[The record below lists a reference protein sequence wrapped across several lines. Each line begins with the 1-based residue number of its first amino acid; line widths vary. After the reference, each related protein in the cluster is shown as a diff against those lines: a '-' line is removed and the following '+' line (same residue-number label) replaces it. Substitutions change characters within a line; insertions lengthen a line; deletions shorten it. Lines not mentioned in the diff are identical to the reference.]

1 MISLDE
7 LAYSHAKHLCGFFFF
22 LFQVQG
28 LFFSLNDTEDLEQET
43 AINLT
48 PNQTTTIKVLDTN

>member
-7 LAYSHAKHLCGFFFF
+7 LAYSHAKHLCGCFF
-22 LFQVQG
+22 LFQVQE
-28 LFFSLNDTEDLEQET
+28 LFFSLNDAEDLEQET